1 MAGSTA
7 RLSIKVWLTV
17 TIYALPLPEPAVFR
31 NFYLDDGQKTRYRNG
46 ERA

>member
-7 RLSIKVWLTV
+7 RLSIKVCLTV

-31 NFYLDDGQKTRYRNG
+31 NFYLDDGQKTGYRKG
-46 ERA
+46 ARA